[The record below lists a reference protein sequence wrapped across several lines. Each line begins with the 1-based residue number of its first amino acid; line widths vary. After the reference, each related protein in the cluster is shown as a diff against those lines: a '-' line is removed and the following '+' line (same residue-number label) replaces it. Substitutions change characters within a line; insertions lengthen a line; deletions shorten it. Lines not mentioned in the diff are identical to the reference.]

1 MGKPFPP
8 ESIVTRGKVY
18 AKRTGR
24 YLGLV
29 TDYDQNL
36 PQEIMSA
43 LPDGEHLTLGELRR
57 LAHEQLIPG
66 YSKMSA
72 EALRKAL
79 AGVGV
84 VAWNP
89 TTVDLPPT
97 GGTSFEVGPD
107 AGSLTVDTG
116 SAVPSVEEEP
126 DDEDST
132 EG

>member
-43 LPDGEHLTLGELRR
+43 LPDGEHLTLGELRN

-89 TTVDLPPT
+89 TTLT
-97 GGTSFEVGPD
+97 GDTSFEDGPD
-107 AGSLTVDTG
+107 ASMADDAVS
-116 SAVPSVEEEP
+116 SAEEEP
-126 DDEDST
+126 DAEDST

>member
-89 TTVDLPPT
+89 KDDSVSIEVP
-97 GGTSFEVGPD
+97 VGPD
-107 AGSLTVDTG
+107 SFDVVPGEADP
-116 SAVPSVEEEP
+116 AVPSAEEEP
-126 DDEDST
+126 DAEDST